1 MDNVIRPSF
10 GGRQQPASAEPPAY
24 EDGYQPLHVYGQAA
38 GHLVALIED
47 ASGPEGLVLKVVVG
61 PAAGN
66 SIEAVAFFVASNE
79 GRVDADATANAI
91 LRALE
96 VVESG
101 RSPGRPA

>member
-10 GGRQQPASAEPPAY
+10 GGLQQPASTEPPAY

-38 GHLVALIED
+38 GYLVALIKD

-66 SIEAVAFFVASNE
+66 SIEAVAFFVASDE

-91 LRALE
+91 LRTLE
-96 VVESG
+96 VVEG
-101 RSPGRPA
+101 DRSSGRPA

>member
-10 GGRQQPASAEPPAY
+10 GTSRPPVSVEPVAY
-24 EDGYQPLHVYGQAA
+24 EEGYQPLHVYGQAA

-47 ASGPEGLVLKVVVG
+47 ASGPEGLALKVVVG

-66 SIEAVAFFVASNE
+66 SIEAVAIFVASDE
-79 GRVDADATANAI
+79 GRIDADATANAI

-96 VVESG
+96 VIEG
-101 RSPGRPA
+101 DRAPKPA

>member
-10 GGRQQPASAEPPAY
+10 GGRQQPASTEPPAY
-24 EDGYQPLHVYGQAA
+24 EDGYQPLHVYGRAA

-66 SIEAVAFFVASNE
+66 SIEAVACDC
-79 GRVDADATANAI
+79 DALHQD
-91 LRALE
+91 
-96 VVESG
+96 
-101 RSPGRPA
+101 GRPVSFIPCQTKLLRLVRCRKA

>member
-10 GGRQQPASAEPPAY
+10 GTSRPPVSAEPPAY

-66 SIEAVAFFVASNE
+66 SIEAVAVFVATDE
-79 GRVDADATANAI
+79 GRIDADATANAI

-96 VVESG
+96 VVEG
-101 RSPGRPA
+101 DLAPKPA

>member
-10 GGRQQPASAEPPAY
+10 GARPRPASSETSVY

-66 SIEAVAFFVASNE
+66 SIEAVAFFIASDE
-79 GRVDADATANAI
+79 GRLDADATANAI

-96 VVESG
+96 VVEG
-101 RSPGRPA
+101 DQAPRPA

>member
-10 GGRQQPASAEPPAY
+10 GARPRSPSSEAPVY
-24 EDGYQPLHVYGQAA
+24 EGSYQPLHVYGQAA

-66 SIEAVAFFVASNE
+66 SIEAVAFFLASDE
-79 GRVDADATANAI
+79 GRIDADATANAI

-96 VVESG
+96 VVEG
-101 RSPGRPA
+101 GGGFEPA

>member
-10 GGRQQPASAEPPAY
+10 GGRQQPVRSEPPAY

-38 GHLVALIED
+38 GYLVALIED

-66 SIEAVAFFVASNE
+66 SIEAVAVFVATDE
-79 GRVDADATANAI
+79 GRIDADATANAI

-96 VVESG
+96 VVEG
-101 RSPGRPA
+101 DQAPKPA